1 MTLKQETENVT
12 FKQETENVILRQK
25 DKECDAERRRQ
36 PKTTNH
42 R

>member
-25 DKECDAERRRQ
+25 DKACDAERRR
-36 PKTTNH
+36 
-42 R
+42 